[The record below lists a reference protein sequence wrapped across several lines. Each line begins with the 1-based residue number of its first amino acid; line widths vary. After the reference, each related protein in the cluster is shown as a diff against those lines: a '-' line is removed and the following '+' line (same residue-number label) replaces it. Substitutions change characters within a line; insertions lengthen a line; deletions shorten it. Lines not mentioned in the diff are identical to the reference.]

1 MDELCHRVQFGTVNN
16 RALQSMRGPTHP
28 LATRPPATRNPEPGT
43 TRYTEAVNSIVQNLR
58 TLRARVRE
66 CARESGRDP
75 LSVQILAVSKM
86 FPPAAV
92 REAWDAGQ
100 RLFGENRVQEA
111 ASKVRACPQGI
122 EWHLIGPLQS
132 NKARK
137 AVEIFDVIQTLDRP
151 KIIHR
156 VGRITQDLGEKIR
169 VYLEV
174 NVGDEI
180 QKHGVSPDRISTLL
194 EIVDQ
199 YPNLLFEGLM
209 CIPPYFPDPEQ
220 ARPFFHRLRSLLER
234 ICDSGSASATQ
245 LSMGMSQDY
254 AIAIQEGATVIRVG
268 TSIFGPRSS
277 PW

>member
-1 MDELCHRVQFGTVNN
+1 MDHATLTRLTESCSRFQVPSSGFRHSELGT
-16 RALQSMRGPTHP
+16 P
-28 LATRPPATRNPEPGT
+28 
-43 TRYTEAVNSIVQNLR
+43 RYTGAVNSIAENLR
-58 TLRARVRE
+58 TLRDRVQE
-66 CARESGRDP
+66 CARASGRDP

-92 REAWDAGQ
+92 REAWEAGQ

-111 ASKVRACPQGI
+111 ASKVPACPQGI

-156 VGRITQDLGEKIR
+156 VGRITEDLGKKIR

-180 QKHGVSPDRISTLL
+180 QKHGVRPDRISTLL

-199 YPNLLFEGLM
+199 YPNLLFEGLL
-209 CIPPYFPDPEQ
+209 CIPPYHPDPEQ
-220 ARPFFHRLRSLLER
+220 ARPFFHRLRSLLEQ
-234 ICDSGSASATQ
+234 ICDSSSASASQ

-254 AIAIQEGATVIRVG
+254 AIAIQEGASVIRVG
-268 TSIFGPRSS
+268 TVIFGPRV
-277 PW
+277 

>member
-1 MDELCHRVQFGTVNN
+1 MEEIRFLSRSWPYPKCFRL
-16 RALQSMRGPTHP
+16 RQSGKPGRPASACLGKTGCKKP
-28 LATRPPATRNPEPGT
+28 LPKSRP
-43 TRYTEAVNSIVQNLR
+43 V
-58 TLRARVRE
+58 
-66 CARESGRDP
+66 
-75 LSVQILAVSKM
+75 
-86 FPPAAV
+86 
-92 REAWDAGQ
+92 
-100 RLFGENRVQEA
+100 
-111 ASKVRACPQGI
+111 PQGI

-156 VGRITQDLGEKIR
+156 VGRITEDLGKKIR
-169 VYLEV
+169 VCLEV

-209 CIPPYFPDPEQ
+209 CIPPHHPDPEQ
-220 ARPFFHRLRSLLER
+220 ARPFFHRLRSLLEQ
-234 ICDSGSASATQ
+234 ICDSSSASASQ

-254 AIAIQEGATVIRVG
+254 AIAIQEGASVIRVG
-268 TSIFGPRSS
+268 TAIFGPRV
-277 PW
+277 

>member
-1 MDELCHRVQFGTVNN
+1 MSAEPG
-16 RALQSMRGPTHP
+16 
-28 LATRPPATRNPEPGT
+28 TRNPEPGT
-43 TRYTEAVNSIVQNLR
+43 TRYTEKVNSIAENLR
-58 TLRARVRE
+58 TLRARVQE

-111 ASKVRACPQGI
+111 ASKVPACPQGI

-156 VGRITQDLGEKIR
+156 VGRITEDLGKKIR

-209 CIPPYFPDPEQ
+209 CIPPYHPDPEQ
-220 ARPFFHRLRSLLER
+220 ARPFFHRLRSLLEQ
-234 ICDSGSASATQ
+234 ICDSSSASASQ

-254 AIAIQEGATVIRVG
+254 AIAIQEGASVIRVG
-268 TSIFGPRSS
+268 TAIFGPRV
-277 PW
+277 

>member
-1 MDELCHRVQFGTVNN
+1 M
-16 RALQSMRGPTHP
+16 
-28 LATRPPATRNPEPGT
+28 
-43 TRYTEAVNSIVQNLR
+43 NSIAENLQA
-58 TLRARVRE
+58 LRARVQE
-66 CARESGRDP
+66 CAREGGSDP
-75 LSVQILAVSKM
+75 LSVQILAVSKT
-86 FPPAAV
+86 FPAAAV

-111 ASKVRACPQGI
+111 ASKIPTCPQGI

-137 AVEIFDVIQTLDRP
+137 AVELFDVIQTLDRP

-156 VGRITQDLGEKIR
+156 VGKITADLGKKIR

-199 YPNLLFEGLM
+199 YPDLRFEGLM
-209 CIPPYFPDPEQ
+209 CIPPHLPDPEQ
-220 ARPFFHRLRSLLER
+220 GRPFFRRLRSLLEQ
-234 ICDSGSASATQ
+234 ICDSGSASANQ
-245 LSMGMSQDY
+245 LSMGMSHDHT
-254 AIAIQEGATVIRVG
+254 IAIQEGATVIRVG
-268 TSIFGPRSS
+268 TAIFGPRV
-277 PW
+277 